1 MAGGGRDRYPLIEMK
16 TPIGVVAALYR
27 YPVKS
32 MAGEPIDAA
41 ELGWHGVVG
50 DRRLAFRRV
59 GDRTGFPWLT
69 ASKLPELVLH
79 RPVRS
84 GHPAAAEG
92 ALPSHVR
99 IPDGTE
105 WPLFSPELADELG
118 RRHGSPVEMLHLD
131 RGIFDEAGLSIIA
144 EATVGAIAGHLG
156 RPADA
161 RRYRPNLLIETRDA
175 VPFGE
180 EAWLGGVLT
189 FGPSD
194 DGPVVTVTNH
204 DLRCSMVNIDPDT
217 ARLEPEWLKAVAGL
231 RNGNAGMY
239 GTVTRRGRIEVGQ
252 TVHLETPL
260 NGALE
265 VVPVGLEP
273 GLG

>member
-252 TVHLETPL
+252 TVYLETPL

-265 VVPVGLEP
+265 GVPVGLEP
-273 GLG
+273 RLG

>member
-1 MAGGGRDRYPLIEMK
+1 LIEMK

>member
-156 RPADA
+156 RPADV

-252 TVHLETPL
+252 TVYLETPL

>member
-252 TVHLETPL
+252 TVYLETPL

-265 VVPVGLEP
+265 GVPVGLEP